1 MSNAGRFGIILLLL
15 ITLSLISMPAF
26 AQVDFSGEWAPRF
39 YEDAPERGPGPE
51 LADYLGIPINEAAR
65 MRGDTWQASQQTL
78 AEWQCRPHGGFYI
91 WRGPSNL
98 TISKEVDP
106 VTRQITAFHAEW
118 LRSVDNVVYLDGR
131 PHPSPNAAHSWGGFA
146 TGTWEGDTLRVDVTH
161 LKENYVRRNG
171 LPLSDKAK
179 VTEYWYRHG
188 DFLTVYTVAEDPV
201 YLTEPFIRSSDYEL
215 DVHQRVPPYPC
226 AVVEEIDR
234 PEGFVPHWLPDAN
247 PDLHEFADRHGI
259 PYEATRGGAETMY
272 PDYRFKVRELMKN
285 SPKK

>member
-1 MSNAGRFGIILLLL
+1 MLGEVNMRLVFLLVIAMSVIVP
-15 ITLSLISMPAF
+15 PAF

-51 LADYLGIPINEAAR
+51 LADYLGIPINDAAR
-65 MRGDTWQASQQTL
+65 LRGDAWQASVQTL

-118 LRSVDNVVYLDGR
+118 LRSVDNIFYLDGR

-146 TGTWEGDTLRVDVTH
+146 TAKWEGDMLTVDVTH

-171 LPLSDKAK
+171 LPLSDKAT
-179 VTEYWYRHG
+179 VVEHWYRHG
-188 DFLTVYTVAEDPV
+188 DFLTVVTIATDPV
-201 YLTEPFIRSSDYEL
+201 YLTEPFIRSTDYEL
-215 DVHQRVPPYPC
+215 DLHQRVPPYPC
-226 AVVEEIDR
+226 GVVEEIDR
-234 PEGFVPHWLPDAN
+234 PEGYVPHWLPGTN
-247 PDLHEFADRHGI
+247 PDLHEFAEKHDL
-259 PYEATRGGAETMY
+259 PFEATRGGAETMY
-272 PDYRFKVRELMKN
+272 PDYRFKVKDMPRAGK
-285 SPKK
+285 